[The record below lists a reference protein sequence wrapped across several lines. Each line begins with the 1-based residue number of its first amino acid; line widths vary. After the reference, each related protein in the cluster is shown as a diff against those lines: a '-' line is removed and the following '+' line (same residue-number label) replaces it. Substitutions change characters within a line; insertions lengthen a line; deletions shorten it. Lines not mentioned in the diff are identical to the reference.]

1 MTNADTTNDTAFT
14 PNTMSGLFV
23 TASSAP
29 PSAGPT
35 AIPESR
41 LALTRLFAHVVSSG
55 PATLG
60 IAASEAE
67 KNGASATADRNAH
80 VRSHAGSDDSAI
92 IPKQH
97 RPGQLRGDRD
107 LPPVEAVAEDAR
119 RRPDEPQ
126 DAEGE
131 QQRKRDPRR
140 RAGLLEDREV
150 QRRVGRGPARDRD
163 QPGGRQPSNGGS
175 GAVTG

>member
-1 MTNADTTNDTAFT
+1 
-14 PNTMSGLFV
+14 MSGLFD

-92 IPKQH
+92 IPKH
-97 RPGQLRGDRD
+97 TAPASS
-107 LPPVEAVAEDAR
+107 EAIMTFR
-119 RRPDEPQ
+119 RSKRSPRMPAGGPMNPRTPNVSSSDSATH
-126 DAEGE
+126 DAEPVFS
-131 QQRKRDPRR
+131 KIVKFS
-140 RAGLLEDREV
+140 A
-150 QRRVGRGPARDRD
+150 A
-163 QPGGRQPSNGGS
+163 
-175 GAVTG
+175 